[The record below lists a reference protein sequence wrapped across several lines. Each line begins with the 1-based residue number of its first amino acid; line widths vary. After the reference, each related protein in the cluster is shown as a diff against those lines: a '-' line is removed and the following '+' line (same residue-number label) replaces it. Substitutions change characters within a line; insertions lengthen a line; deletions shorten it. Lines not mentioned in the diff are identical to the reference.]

1 MFVLLHNR
9 ADVCTGQYIKVDKP
23 LGLVDNNK

>member
-1 MFVLLHNR
+1 LLHKR
-9 ADVCTGQYIKVDKP
+9 ADVCTGQYIKVVNKP